1 MVVAIDNDFGAQ
13 IKYSILN
20 SSLPF
25 NIGSDRQTTSQTFDF
40 GCSGVIT
47 LSGFLDYETKSQ
59 YFFIVSASDGVKV
72 PREKGALVTTL
83 QAEDK
88 DANTRL
94 SFALQNYKGL
104 FSINDF
110 GVIQVAAEPGN
121 LTDNF
126 YNLLVEVS
134 DNGRPPRSSFAVV
147 MVDFSPT
154 FLESSS
160 LPPEV
165 ATSEFKSVTIAM
177 VVVAAI
183 LLLTIAILIVFICKR

>member
-1 MVVAIDNDFGAQ
+1 M
-13 IKYSILN
+13 
-20 SSLPF
+20 
-25 NIGSDRQTTSQTFDF
+25 
-40 GCSGVIT
+40 
-47 LSGFLDYETKSQ
+47 
-59 YFFIVSASDGVKV
+59 
-72 PREKGALVTTL
+72 
-83 QAEDK
+83 
-88 DANTRL
+88 
-94 SFALQNYKGL
+94 
-104 FSINDF
+104 
-110 GVIQVAAEPGN
+110 AAEPSN

-183 LLLTIAILIVFICKR
+183 LLLTVAILIVFICKR